1 MQDELEYLSHE
12 VAKCDVQGAS
22 NPFSVELNQIIR
34 MEEERQTLMEI
45 AKRNQAI
52 LDQMAAENY
61 RLRVEVAR
69 LEALNNAN
77 GNWTPNPPVLVRQN
91 CEITPPPPSPSPQ
104 PSLVDR
110 FRDKVV
116 CLEAQNN
123 ALSVEQL

>member
-1 MQDELEYLSHE
+1 MNDELEYLSHE
-12 VAKCDVQGAS
+12 VATYDVDGAS

-34 MEEERQTLMEI
+34 MEEERQNLVEI
-45 AKRNQAI
+45 ARRNQAI

-77 GNWTPNPPVLVRQN
+77 GNWTPKPSVLVRQN